1 MGTMRGIRRGMGF
14 AMAAGAALAFA
25 LATPAGA
32 QAPSGAEDRAL
43 MGPKDKLS
51 IDVKDKPLPD
61 VISYVR
67 QETGKNILLGKNA
80 EGKRLEDVWPPITVT
95 VRFDDVPWE
104 QALDIISEAAACLVE
119 KKGAI
124 WEVYQPPV
132 VTIEME
138 KADLR
143 DVVQAIAAVSGAN
156 VVVGSDVPKDL
167 PVSVRLR
174 NIPWFKALEAVVKA
188 VEMTLVKEPDA
199 DIWIIRDPEKLKK
212 QLETR
217 VVRLK
222 FIRPEEEY
230 SAKLDKNP
238 KVNAPQL
245 KVVTTAGRIQSFTL
259 KQAIEKGLT
268 LDGSGKPIGGMDYDI
283 VSNAFIISDVSTKL
297 DEIQRIIEALDVE
310 PAQFQ
315 VDVKF
320 VKTTRTDF
328 LGAGVDWGDPTNKT
342 GLAASGSLGSMNH
355 RLPFDLGRGGF
366 DDQIGLSTDASGTAF
381 ERGPTANEVAG
392 SSNYQFGILDFSGV
406 RAAMNFLK
414 QDGLIE
420 VTQRP
425 SITVTDNFVGT
436 IFVGETI
443 RFAQQKATAA
453 QSGGLEITLEEAPNS
468 PVSTGFQLL
477 VIPHQIPGTRRVM
490 LTLVPTLD
498 ALASG
503 SVGSKPGFDSFG
515 TAPNVIDLP
524 RVTSSTVVTRMILE
538 DGETAVLGGLIQEDE
553 IEQIR
558 KIPLLG
564 DIPILGYLF
573 KSVRTERSKS
583 NIVIFVT
590 VRVVRSQKEARE
602 ALEAQ
607 LRARQREIKSEYYQ
621 NVRRQEL
628 APEPEPLKEAPK
640 GAAPGGTS
648 EPPKGAFY
656 DGQSG
661 NETAPAAASGSGDG
675 ERRRRWDSGR

>member
-1 MGTMRGIRRGMGF
+1 MGTTRGIRRGIGI
-14 AMAAGAALAFA
+14 AVAAAAVFAFA
-25 LATPAGA
+25 PAAGA
-32 QAPSGAEDRAL
+32 QAPSGSEDRAL

-61 VISYVR
+61 VVSYVR

-104 QALDIISEAAACLVE
+104 QALDIIAEAAGCLVE

-217 VVRLK
+217 VFRLK
-222 FIRPEEEY
+222 YIRPEEEY
-230 SAKLDKNP
+230 GAQLTKNP
-238 KVNAPQL
+238 KVSAPLQ
-245 KVVTTAGRIQSFTL
+245 KVVTTTERLKNFTL
-259 KQAIEKGLT
+259 KAAVEKGLT
-268 LDGSGKPIGGMDYDI
+268 MDSGGKPIGGVDYDI
-283 VSNAFIISDVSTKL
+283 VSNAFVISDVPTKL
-297 DEIQRIIEALDVE
+297 DEIQKIIDALDVE

-315 VDVKF
+315 IDVKF
-320 VKTTRTDF
+320 VQTTRTDF
-328 LGAGVDWGDPTNKT
+328 MDVGVNWGQGDR
-342 GLAASGSLGSMNH
+342 GVSASGNMGSMRH

-366 DDQIGLSTDASGTAF
+366 DDQIGLSTDSSGTAF
-381 ERGPTANEVAG
+381 ARGPTTADVG
-392 SSNYQFGILDFSGV
+392 TGNYTFGILDFSGV
-406 RAAMNFLK
+406 QATMNFLK
-414 QDGLIE
+414 RDGLVE

-425 SITVTDNFVGT
+425 SITVTDNFVAT
-436 IFVGETI
+436 IFVGETV
-443 RFAQQKATAA
+443 RFAETKATAG
-453 QSGGLEITLEEAPNS
+453 QQGGLEFTLQEAPNS

-477 VIPHQIPGTRRVM
+477 VIPHQIPGTRRV
-490 LTLVPTLD
+490 LVTLVPTLD
-498 ALASG
+498 ALSSKA
-503 SVGSKPGFDSFG
+503 VGPRTGFDTFTSG
-515 TAPNVIDLP
+515 NNTIDLP
-524 RVTSSTVVTRMILE
+524 RVTSSTIVTRMLLE
-538 DGETAVLGGLIQEDE
+538 DGETAVLGGLIDEQETE
-553 IEQIR
+553 TIR

-573 KSVRTERSKS
+573 KSVTTNRAKS

-607 LRARQREIKSEYYQ
+607 LRSRQREVRSEYYQ

-628 APEPEPLKEAPK
+628 APEPEPAKEAPK

-656 DGQSG
+656 APPA
-661 NETAPAAASGSGDG
+661 NETAPAAASGTSSG
-675 ERRRRWDSGR
+675 ERPRRWDSGR